1 LRTNNEIVAERVVNI
16 VKYIPVA
23 VATLGSRPVI
33 IKAGPNIMPAGGT
46 CLGIFFQRWIV
57 EKFKRVSFTN
67 MFLVF
72 GMLVNLL
79 STIAITILVAVHK
92 ADLGDDIF

>member
-1 LRTNNEIVAERVVNI
+1 MT
-16 VKYIPVA
+16 
-23 VATLGSRPVI
+23 
-33 IKAGPNIMPAGGT
+33 AGGT